1 MREYE
6 QYLCEREKFF
16 FYASYFCRNAN
27 RLQYYLLNVTHFVN
41 FFCLKTEL
49 LLQEI
54 NKKQRTP
61 KTPVAVISIGFKIA
75 IQIQRED
82 RQKQKRKKN

>member
-1 MREYE
+1 
-6 QYLCEREKFF
+6 
-16 FYASYFCRNAN
+16 
-27 RLQYYLLNVTHFVN
+27 VN